1 MAYSGRFNV
10 ALSTFLF
17 LFIHIKPQAR
27 GQYLAVC
34 EMQKYKFLFNTF
46 VSCCNESET
55 DEVAVLAAKES
66 LRLMHSVSPCVRYV
80 LVARVLGGG
89 LYSIVG
95 RYEF

>member
-1 MAYSGRFNV
+1 MAYSGRFYV
-10 ALSTFLF
+10 TLSTFLF
-17 LFIHIKPQAR
+17 IFIHIKPQAR

-34 EMQKYKFLFNTF
+34 EMQKYKFLFN
-46 VSCCNESET
+46 SAACCNNTSET
-55 DEVAVLAAKES
+55 DEAAVEAAKES
-66 LRLMHSVSPCVRYV
+66 LCLMRKLNPCVRYV